1 LYCTVH
7 PTLFR
12 SGTGVDLI
20 DLDDNIDN
28 SAMFPPFEEGMGNG
42 TLMAFEP
49 SPIVNDDDR
58 DAVEERKSIEP
69 FTLPKVRQAKQVNRT
84 ALAKTTISEVS
95 STV

>member
-1 LYCTVH
+1 MYFTVH
-7 PTLFR
+7 HTLFR
-12 SGTGVDLI
+12 SGIDVDRI
-20 DLDDNIDN
+20 DLDDNVDN
-28 SAMFPPFEEGMGNG
+28 SAVFPPFDEGMGNG

-84 ALAKTTISEVS
+84 AVAKTTISEVS
-95 STV
+95 TV